1 MTKAERRKRFME
13 YREAVMSK
21 GTKAQDLQRLLTET
35 GTLIF
40 DYAGYL
46 KPGRFNDVI
55 SGVEDFSFRECCAY
69 LTFIL
74 RFELMEG
81 NWYKKCEDDGS
92 IYKLVNRTLEV
103 M

>member
-13 YREAVMSK
+13 YRDAVKSKRTKVRDLQDLLTSTETLIYDYADYLKSGKFDEVMS
-21 GTKAQDLQRLLTET
+21 GVQRFTYT
-35 GTLIF
+35 
-40 DYAGYL
+40 
-46 KPGRFNDVI
+46 
-55 SGVEDFSFRECCAY
+55 ECCAY

-81 NWYKKCEDDGS
+81 NWYKKCEEDGS
-92 IYKLVNRTLEV
+92 ITKLLERLLSV